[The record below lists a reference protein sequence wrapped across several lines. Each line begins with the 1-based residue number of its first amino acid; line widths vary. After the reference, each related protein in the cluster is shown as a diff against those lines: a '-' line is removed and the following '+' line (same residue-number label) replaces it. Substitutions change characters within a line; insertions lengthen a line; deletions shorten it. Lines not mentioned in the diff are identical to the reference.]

1 MIVTWLLAPC
11 VMPPLTCL
19 KGKLVWL
26 GKARGPQIHTKGKE
40 CWGCRCRIQ
49 RQCTVTRKR
58 PLSRDLTPPTFP
70 PKKPEPNLQ
79 QQKTTIIKNQNQTLQ
94 SQTFSTKLH
103 SIIHH
108 NLPWVLWIRLP
119 ATDPSLL
126 WTCAD
131 WICSS
136 PIFKT
141 HPIPPLLIAGKVNS
155 FITDR

>member
-1 MIVTWLLAPC
+1 
-11 VMPPLTCL
+11 MPPLTCL

-26 GKARGPQIHTKGKE
+26 GKARGHRHTPRGRSAE
-40 CWGCRCRIQ
+40 DADAEDRDSAQSQERDHSAGIS
-49 RQCTVTRKR
+49 
-58 PLSRDLTPPTFP
+58 PLFP
-70 PKKPEPNLQ
+70 PKKTRTKFATTTKKQKQKNY
-79 QQKTTIIKNQNQTLQ
+79 KTTRTKLCSQTLQ

-126 WTCAD
+126 WTCTD
-131 WICSS
+131 WIGSL

-141 HPIPPLLIAGKVNS
+141 HPIPPLLIFGKVNS